1 MPSRRKHE
9 NRFFEELT
17 EYATLYPSVIPRL
30 ERAAKAGD
38 RHVRRAIEAFA
49 EASVASETAHIAR
62 CRARFDLTEAQARL
76 AVFLSE
82 GGTIAE
88 YAAATGLSVET
99 VRTHLK
105 AIFAKTGVG
114 SRPEL
119 TALFGTERPTG

>member
-1 MPSRRKHE
+1 MPTRRSHE

-38 RHVRRAIEAFA
+38 PNVRRAIQSFA

-88 YAAATGLSVET
+88 YAAATRLSVET

-105 AIFAKTGVG
+105 AVFAKTGAK
-114 SRPEL
+114 RQAEL
-119 TALFGTERPTG
+119 AILMHERLR